1 MVYRSSSGTLY
12 RTSSYRSSQNNSSFY
27 RFEKTGNYVGIILS
41 ILWIVLAIYLYYII
55 YNSNDNTKNYYYIM
69 PTLLILFVVIANG
82 IYIYNVNNDKY
93 KNVTEKNTEFIEN
106 AKSRYANILLAPI
119 YIIIISLIIFLIV
132 MILL

>member
-55 YNSNDNTKNYYYIM
+55 YNSNDNTKNYYYIV
-69 PTLLILFVVIANG
+69 PTLLMLIVVIANG

-93 KNVTEKNTEFIEN
+93 KNVTEENTEFIEN

-119 YIIIISLIIFLIV
+119 YIIIIFLIV

>member
-55 YNSNDNTKNYYYIM
+55 YNLNMIDNKNKNYYYIM
-69 PTLLILFVVIANG
+69 PTLLMLFVVIANG

-93 KNVTEKNTEFIEN
+93 KNVTEENTEFIEN

-119 YIIIISLIIFLIV
+119 YIIIVCLIV

>member
-55 YNSNDNTKNYYYIM
+55 YNLNMIDNKNKNYYYIV
-69 PTLLILFVVIANG
+69 PTLLMLIVVIANG

-93 KNVTEKNTEFIEN
+93 KNVTEENTEFIEN

-119 YIIIISLIIFLIV
+119 YIIIICLIV